1 MMKEPKNY
9 AYWRSIIDDG
19 DKAAEFM
26 VRGSDRQKKELKKVF
41 KYMESQKK
49 AGQGDLFSEE

>member
-1 MMKEPKNY
+1 MKREPRNY
-9 AYWRSIIDDG
+9 AYWKTVIDDA

-26 VRGSDRQKKELKKVF
+26 ARGTERQKKELKKAF

-49 AGQGDLFSEE
+49 ARQTDLFA